1 MGLFDLDPFVTQP
14 VSVIWRCLRSSVS
27 DQFMLIKPKQSE
39 PVTLCALHSGPIQ
52 LSKTLL
58 MAKIFDRRNKENI
71 LLLQIFPAERGQ

>member
-14 VSVIWRCLRSSVS
+14 VSLSYGGVC

-39 PVTLCALHSGPIQ
+39 PVTLCTLHSGPIQ